1 MAGEETHLRRGGKAC
16 LSGSKRDHTRLEG
29 LGGRRSSRDNGIR
42 QGKWHSLSKSKHL
55 NPLSLD
61 EGHLPISRTR
71 MENHLVFLRPLACFA
86 FDMDDL

>member
-1 MAGEETHLRRGGKAC
+1 MLIRKQTRSHPSRRAGGETKQPGQWYTPGKVA
-16 LSGSKRDHTRLEG
+16 
-29 LGGRRSSRDNGIR
+29 
-42 QGKWHSLSKSKHL
+42 SLSKSKHL

-71 MENHLVFLRPLACFA
+71 MENHLVFLRQLACFA